1 MNSVDI
7 LSTMRAATKVSL
19 LKKTWARPF
28 SPRMKLLK
36 QVKMSARA
44 ISYLELIQVSKEG
57 SVSLKPPKHL
67 IHYYSELEARQQTNW
82 ITLLL
87 GLPVQT
93 LRSIIVEWLRVTTV
107 SLQVIEVP
115 TVFRQTQW
123 TSLSVCQTTL
133 QGNRVVTLIKYLR
146 ALC

>member
-19 LKKTWARPF
+19 LRKTWARPR

-36 QVKMSARA
+36 QAKMSARA

-67 IHYYSELEARQQTNW
+67 IYYSELESRQQTKW

-93 LRSIIVEWLRVTTV
+93 FRSIIVEWLQVTTV
-107 SLQVIEVP
+107 SLQAIEVP
-115 TVFRQTQW
+115 TAFRLTQW
-123 TSLSVCQTTL
+123 TSLNVSQTTL
-133 QGNRVVTLIKYLR
+133 QGNRAVTLIKYLR